1 MESNEFTKEQ
11 GAESPHEARTTHP
24 RAMDVSKP
32 LDPKPTVPVAPI
44 VAPEPPKPP
53 KKLSL
58 TAILIVAA
66 ALLVAGAAGYGIYAL
81 TQKDATTTT
90 ATTTATDE
98 NKNINT
104 SGYQALF
111 LTNGQVYFGHLSN
124 LDNKFVTITDIYYL
138 QVQQNLQQGS
148 GGNTNSQVS
157 LAKLGSELHGP
168 EDKMHVASD
177 QVLFW
182 ENLKPDSKVSQ
193 AINAY
198 KKQ

>member
-1 MESNEFTKEQ
+1 MPDI
-11 GAESPHEARTTHP
+11 A
-24 RAMDVSKP
+24 KP
-32 LDPKPTVPVAPI
+32 LEPKPATSSRPPVVPEAPR
-44 VAPEPPKPP
+44 PP
-53 KKLSL
+53 KKAPLK
-58 TAILIVAA
+58 AILLAAVIVLVVG
-66 ALLVAGAAGYGIYAL
+66 ALAFGVSSYLSKNDAGTNIAVDES
-81 TQKDATTTT
+81 KD
-90 ATTTATDE
+90 
-98 NKNINT
+98 IN
-104 SGYQALF
+104 SNAYQALF

-124 LDNKFVTITDIYYL
+124 LNSKYVTITDIYYL

-182 ENLKPDSKVSQ
+182 ENLKSDSKVSQ
-193 AINAY
+193 AIAAY